1 MQKSAKRPLSIMLL
15 AALLVS
21 AASCGGEVSPSET
34 SAPESTAPEVTTPA
48 DPRTERE
55 SIDDG
60 LPDKTYGGATFTVAT
75 ETGLDWTVIQE
86 ESTGD
91 VIDDAIYNRN
101 LAVEDRFKVKIEV
114 LTDAADAMQAKIT
127 NIVQAGEDAVDLCMT
142 HVVMTGS
149 VAMNGNYMNW
159 YDVPYVDFDKP
170 WWADSTV
177 DDLSV
182 KDVCL
187 LAIGDYD
194 ITALANTYCVL
205 YNKKL
210 AEEYSL
216 GDIYGLVNDGKWTI
230 DKALELTKDIYID
243 LNSNSKADGKDLFGY
258 ITTAR
263 SALNTYLW
271 AFGGH
276 VLQKNQSGDVELVY
290 HSSKTNDIVQKLCS
304 FFFDN
309 EGIYINSK
317 EPEYSS
323 LFSLDCFID
332 GRAVFINGV
341 ISQAVDYLREMKDD
355 FGIIPYPKWD
365 EAQEDYYTMV
375 DGSHDILC
383 VPVTVS
389 DTERTGIITEALCA
403 ESYKKV
409 VPAYYETALKTK
421 YTRDDESIAMID
433 KVVNSRVFDLGYVYD
448 GWKGASF
455 IFQSLISA
463 NKTDFESYWASKESA
478 ISTYY
483 NTVIDYFENYGK

>member
-1 MQKSAKRPLSIMLL
+1 MFKSAKRSLSIMLL
-15 AALLVS
+15 TAMIVS
-21 AASCGGEVSPSET
+21 AVSCGSESSQSDT
-34 SAPESTAPEVTTPA
+34 SAPDTTVPAETTPA
-48 DPRTERE
+48 DPLAERE
-55 SIDDG
+55 ALDDG
-60 LPDKTYGGATFTVAT
+60 LPEKTYGGATFTVAT
-75 ETGLDWTVIQE
+75 ETGLEWTVIQE

-91 VIDDAIYNRN
+91 VIDDAIYKRN
-101 LAVEDRFKVKIEV
+101 LAVEDRFKIKLEL
-114 LTDAADAMQAKIT
+114 LTDSHIELSKKIA
-127 NIVQAGEDAVDLCMT
+127 NIVQSGDDGVDLCMT
-142 HVVMTGS
+142 HVVQTGS
-149 VAMNGNYMNW
+149 VAMDGLYMNW
-159 YDVPYVDFDKP
+159 YNIPYVDFDKP

-182 KDVCL
+182 NNVCL
-187 LAIGDYD
+187 LAIGDFD

-216 GDIYGLVNDGKWTI
+216 GDIYGIVNDGKWTI
-230 DKALELTKDIYID
+230 DKALELTKDIYVD
-243 LNSNSKADGKDLFGY
+243 MNSNGKADGKDLFGY
-258 ITTAR
+258 ISTSR

-276 VLQKNQSGDVELVY
+276 VLQKNQSGDIELVY
-290 HSSKTNDIVQKLCS
+290 HTAKTNDMIQKLCS

-323 LFSLDCFID
+323 LFALDCFID
-332 GRAVFINGV
+332 SRAVFINGA
-341 ISQAVDYLREMKDD
+341 IGNAVEYLREMKDD

-365 EAQEDYYTMV
+365 EAQENYCTMV

-389 DTERTGIITEALCA
+389 DPERTGIITEALCA

-409 VPAYYETALKTK
+409 IPAYYETALKTK

-448 GWKGASF
+448 GWNGASF

-478 ISTYY
+478 ITIYY
-483 NTVIDYFENYGK
+483 NKVIEYFENYTE

>member
-1 MQKSAKRPLSIMLL
+1 MLL
-15 AALLVS
+15 TAMIVS
-21 AASCGGEVSPSET
+21 AVSCGGEVSPSDT
-34 SAPESTAPEVTTPA
+34 SASDTTAPAETTPA
-48 DPRTERE
+48 DPLAERDAL
-55 SIDDG
+55 DDG

-75 ETGLDWTVIQE
+75 ETGLEWTVIQE

-91 VIDDAIYNRN
+91 VIDDAIYKRN
-101 LAVEDRFKVKIEV
+101 LAVEDRFKIKLEL
-114 LTDAADAMQAKIT
+114 LTDSHIELSKKIA
-127 NIVQAGEDAVDLCMT
+127 NIVQSGDDAVDLCMT

-149 VAMNGNYMNW
+149 VAMNGIYMNW

-182 KDVCL
+182 NNVCL
-187 LAIGDYD
+187 LAIGDFD

-216 GDIYGLVNDGKWTI
+216 GDIYGIVNDGKWTI
-230 DKALELTKDIYID
+230 DKALELTKDIYVD
-243 LNSNSKADGKDLFGY
+243 LNSNGKADGKDLFGY
-258 ITTAR
+258 ISTAR

-290 HSSKTNDIVQKLCS
+290 HSSKTNDMVQKLCS

-332 GRAVFINGV
+332 SRAVFINGL
-341 ISQAVDYLREMKDD
+341 IGNAVDNLREMKDD

-365 EAQEDYYTMV
+365 KEQENYPSFYLDRTDAFLMPLTV
-375 DGSHDILC
+375 DQEFAG
-383 VPVTVS
+383 T
-389 DTERTGIITEALCA
+389 ITEALAA
-403 ESYKKV
+403 ESYKQV
-409 VPAYYETALKTK
+409 IPAFYEKALYGK
-421 YTRDDESIAMID
+421 YTRDEESREMLDIILKNA
-433 KVVNSRVFDLGYVYD
+433 SYD
-448 GWKGASF
+448 FAYIYSKHFGSTSTYEIYRSCIYNKDDSF
-455 IFQSLISA
+455 
-463 NKTDFESYWASKESA
+463 ASKLASVKTQYLALLDTLLES
-478 ISTYY
+478 
-483 NTVIDYFENYGK
+483 FQ